1 MAESRSVAI
10 VPLKGSNYPTWKV
23 QCRMALMKDGLWS
36 IVNGTETIPEE
47 REAEKRAKFMTRRD
61 RALALI
67 VLSIEPSLL
76 YLLGDPEDPVVVW
89 KKLSDQFQKKTW
101 ANKLGLRRRLYS
113 LKLKEGESVQE
124 HIRKMTEIFEELAVI
139 GDPVKEED
147 RVVHLL
153 ASLPESYN
161 MLVTALEANSEVPQ
175 MVVITEHL
183 LHEESKHKDQEDSG
197 RSHMKAMTVTRSK
210 MEVRC
215 YHCNKLGHI
224 KRNCRALK
232 QKQPP
237 RSRESQPQANKASV
251 RNQSPGDECDALVVS
266 HALQSGSAGNWIVD
280 SGATCHMCSNKKFF
294 VDLQPLKQQ
303 MEVTLGDGHTLK
315 AIGSGVVSLKM
326 KLPNS
331 TSSRCNVQD
340 VLYVPA
346 LSYNL
351 LSVAKAAESGK
362 VTEFND
368 SGCQIVGSDGR
379 LIAKATRV
387 GSLYYLDCEI
397 DQRAGVA
404 QESKEVLWHQR
415 YGHLNTQSLQKL
427 ARDNLVKGL
436 DFNHTNNHGIAI
448 SGTTSTGD

>member
-1 MAESRSVAI
+1 MAI

-23 QCRMALMKDGLWS
+23 QCWMALMKDGLWS
-36 IVNGTETIPEE
+36 IVNETETIPEE
-47 REAEKRAKFMTRRD
+47 READKRAKFMTRRD

-76 YLLGDPEDPVVVW
+76 YHLGDPEDPVVVW

-101 ANKLGLRRRLYS
+101 ANELGLRRRLYS

-139 GDPVKEED
+139 GDPVKED

-175 MVVITEHL
+175 MEVITERL

-210 MEVRC
+210 MEVKC
-215 YHCNKLGHI
+215 YHCNKLCHI

-294 VDLQPLKQQ
+294 C
-303 MEVTLGDGHTLK
+303 
-315 AIGSGVVSLKM
+315 GS
-326 KLPNS
+326 S
-331 TSSRCNVQD
+331 TSKWR
-340 VLYVPA
+340 
-346 LSYNL
+346 
-351 LSVAKAAESGK
+351 
-362 VTEFND
+362 
-368 SGCQIVGSDGR
+368 
-379 LIAKATRV
+379 
-387 GSLYYLDCEI
+387 
-397 DQRAGVA
+397 
-404 QESKEVLWHQR
+404 
-415 YGHLNTQSLQKL
+415 
-427 ARDNLVKGL
+427 
-436 DFNHTNNHGIAI
+436 
-448 SGTTSTGD
+448 